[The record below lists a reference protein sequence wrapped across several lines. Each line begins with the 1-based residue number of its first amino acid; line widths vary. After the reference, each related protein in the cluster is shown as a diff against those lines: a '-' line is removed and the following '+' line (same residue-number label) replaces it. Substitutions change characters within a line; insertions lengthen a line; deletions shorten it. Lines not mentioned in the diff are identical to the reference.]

1 MSDRYS
7 SGFHYP
13 LGKAGSGARFPI
25 ALKQAGGH
33 VC

>member
-13 LGKAGSGARFPI
+13 LEKAGPSARFSI
-25 ALKQAGGH
+25 ALKQAGGN